1 MTSTAGVSP
10 IDTSSGSGARR
21 PRDGAA
27 TLRTARVQLPT
38 MKRSLLLGVAAA
50 AVLLPP
56 TASAKVVELGAK
68 IAPAQVSCPANCQAV
83 GRVTGYQGRG
93 GEVRDPFVIP
103 RAGKIVAFT
112 IRLGAPDA
120 NQRRFFQDLY
130 GGPSQVR
137 LSILR
142 RGERRNTMRNHRLV
156 AQSPVF
162 RLDEFFGTAPTFV
175 LDKPIPVTRKNIVAI
190 TVPTWAPAF
199 AVGLKRDHW
208 WRSSRE
214 RRRCDNVSQRAQ
226 QVTLMSVKIFGCTYF
241 TARLYYTATYIPDN
255 RPARPVTGTSGRR

>member
-1 MTSTAGVSP
+1 M
-10 IDTSSGSGARR
+10 R
-21 PRDGAA
+21 PYLAIAA
-27 TLRTARVQLPT
+27 ALVA
-38 MKRSLLLGVAAA
+38 LLL
-50 AVLLPP
+50 PQ
-56 TASAKVVELGAK
+56 TASAKVVELGSK
-68 IAPAQVSCPANCQAV
+68 IPTAQVSCPANCQAL

-112 IRLGAPDA
+112 IRLGEPDA
-120 NQRRFFQDLY
+120 NQKQFFEDLY

-142 RGERRNTMRNHRLV
+142 RGERRRTRRDHRLL
-156 AQSPVF
+156 AQSPAY
-162 RLDEFFGTAPTFV
+162 RLDDLFGTAPTFV
-175 LDKPIPVTRKNIVAI
+175 LDKPIPVSRKNIAAI

-214 RRRCDNVSQRAQ
+214 ARRCDNVSQSAQ
-226 QVTLMSVKIFGCTYF
+226 QVRLMSVEVFGCTYF
-241 TARLYYTATYIPDN
+241 TARLYYTVTYIPDN
-255 RPARPVTGTSGRR
+255 RPQRKDAGTRAGA